1 MSFHLHDIQ
10 KKTSEFIRKFGTH
23 LGVDTNQIPTT
34 IWNYGDIESVYNFPS
49 DSGESLFI
57 SSSDNSDN
65 QKMTAVLLD
74 ENFKEKTVEVQLSGN
89 AKVPIAGTWTRINDL
104 YNSDSTDLSGDVYL
118 YTDSAVVSGI
128 PSDDSAVK
136 SFILSGYNQSAQSVY
151 TVPEGKNF
159 HATGY
164 HISCDSKN
172 SNTTVNATVS
182 FDVRFFGG
190 VFTRKEIIAVSNHA
204 PSVVNLSMPF
214 YLPAKT
220 DIVSTIQKCTNN
232 SVELHSVFE
241 GMLL

>member
-1 MSFHLHDIQ
+1 MSFHLYDIQ
-10 KKTSEFIRKFGTH
+10 KKTSEFVRKFGTH
-23 LGVDTNQIPTT
+23 LSVDTSEVPTT
-34 IWNYGDIESVYNFPS
+34 VWNYGDVESIYTFPS
-49 DSGESLFI
+49 DSGEDLFI

-65 QKMTAVLLD
+65 QILTAFLLD
-74 ENFKEKTVEVQLSGN
+74 ENFSEKKVEVQLSGN
-89 AKVPIAGTWTRINDL
+89 AKVQIEGSWTRVNDF

-118 YTDSAVVSGI
+118 YTDSTVSLGI

-136 SFILSGYNQSAQSVY
+136 SFIKSGFNQSAQSVY
-151 TVPEGKNF
+151 TVPEGKSF
-159 HATGY
+159 HATTY
-164 HISCDSKN
+164 HISCDAKN

-190 VFTRKEIIAVSNHA
+190 VFLRKEIVAVSNHA
-204 PSVVNLSMPF
+204 PSVVDLSMPF

-232 SVELHSVFE
+232 SVEIHSVFE